1 MNLLAKRNHQTH
13 HQTSLDFS
21 PGDQWMYS
29 NTDYI
34 LAGLIVERISHKT
47 LQQFAEER
55 IFRPLDMKNTTTTTI
70 RRTRSFLTE

>member
-1 MNLLAKRNHQTH
+1 
-13 HQTSLDFS
+13 
-21 PGDQWMYS
+21 MYS